1 MLHNVLGTLH
11 HGATL
16 CAEAK
21 GIFVG
26 MRPEIFAKLVE
37 IRKANQIPATELTR
51 EQVTETVLAFC
62 ELFRPVP
69 SIQDNLNVLE
79 SCSRYHFHQGI
90 LCPPFSKLHD
100 SSFPRVSCPCGTTLM
115 YILRNFSSFIN

>member
-1 MLHNVLGTLH
+1 MYFALGTLH

-79 SCSRYHFHQGI
+79 SCSRYHFYQGI
-90 LCPPFSKLHD
+90 YALLSPSYMIPLSPASPALAE
-100 SSFPRVSCPCGTTLM
+100 PL
-115 YILRNFSSFIN
+115 

>member
-1 MLHNVLGTLH
+1 MYFALGTLH

-62 ELFRPVP
+62 ELF
-69 SIQDNLNVLE
+69 LN
-79 SCSRYHFHQGI
+79 SRWYGLLKQYS
-90 LCPPFSKLHD
+90 SK
-100 SSFPRVSCPCGTTLM
+100 
-115 YILRNFSSFIN
+115 N